1 MLIPERGPTLAE
13 QKKWDDML
21 LLAEKVKKKTFS
33 NIVRAENVKIISAFG
48 VRKGLLLPSISAV
61 DAKRLV
67 AVVAEFAQI
76 QRGIQAV
83 DRLELCVKFQNGD
96 IDIMAPPWYTKE
108 QIASYNLSGWF
119 VPIIIGIAALAGLIG
134 RLYDIEKENNELAA
148 KYDAVLKASEKRI
161 CDNPDSAECKEWQKE
176 KEPSGYVKNEGI
188 IGQIAG
194 SISDFGKTA
203 KKGVGIGL
211 AIAIPLLAWSY
222 LRAK

>member
-13 QKKWDDML
+13 QKKWDEML
-21 LLAEKVKKKTFS
+21 ALAERVKKKTFE
-33 NIVRAENVKIISAFG
+33 NILRAENAKIISAFAA
-48 VRKGLLLPSISAV
+48 RKGLSLPTVSAE

-67 AVVAEFAQI
+67 AVVAEFARI

-119 VPIIIGIAALAGLIG
+119 IPIIIGIAALAGLIG
-134 RLYDIEKENNELAA
+134 RLYDIEEENTELAA

-161 CDNPDSAECKEWQKE
+161 CDNPNSAECQDWQKE
-176 KEPSGYVKNEGI
+176 KEPTGYVKNVGI
-188 IGQIAG
+188 IDQIAG

-211 AIAIPLLAWSY
+211 MIAIPLLAWSY
-222 LRAK
+222 LGKK